1 MDIYYHEL
9 FFVYKL
15 KINKNHY
22 LYKNKLRNLDSEN
35 NYYKFVLKDNLLKE
49 NLLPK
54 ELINT
59 VKSDSFDMIVVN
71 DIRDNNYSS

>member
-71 DIRDNNYSS
+71 DIRDNN